1 MSPTPTL
8 RLTRR
13 IGQRLPARLM
23 ARATRRAQEFVHA
36 QFPFLA
42 ALAVA
47 TVFFAFSE
55 PSMQDEVLWTSG
67 VVLALAT
74 TVGAMLFPWSRVN
87 RGWLAIVPTIDLI
100 VVGLV
105 RAAAAENGM
114 AVAILIVFPVLWL
127 AYAFATRAV
136 TLVIIGALFVTATPL
151 LIEQRVPDTAAELSA
166 LLLMPISVGFITISV
181 NLAASHL
188 RSFQRKLQDVTA
200 QLQESLTAAK
210 DREVA
215 LRAVVDTVDAGIAM
229 FGPDGDI
236 VISNEMARNIVRR
249 SGVDPLGEVQSAP
262 LVFAADRRTPVPAH
276 DQLSFRALRGDH
288 LDNEL
293 FWIGPESD
301 QVAIVASS
309 REALRSSGESVGTV
323 LVVHDVTQL
332 MASIKVRE
340 EFLASVSHEMKTP
353 LTSIMG
359 YLEIIEDSIDLE
371 TTGVGNELRIVQRN
385 IDRLFAVI
393 TDLLTAGHSETP
405 VRRRLTDLRG
415 VVKSAIETV
424 QPSADAGG
432 VTIRPFSMADRP
444 GVTAEV
450 DPEKIGQ
457 ILDNLL
463 SNAIKYSPAGGT
475 INVELIGSDD
485 RIVLRVTDTGK
496 GISPADQRQLFD
508 RFFRA
513 ESARVEAVPGVGLG
527 LSIVSSLVDA
537 HRGSIDVRSELGIG
551 TIISVTLPRRP

>member
-1 MSPTPTL
+1 VSPTPTL

-42 ALAVA
+42 ALGVA
-47 TVFFAFSE
+47 SVFFSFSE
-55 PSMQDEVLWTSG
+55 PTMQDEVLWTSG

-87 RGWLAIVPTIDLI
+87 RGWLAIVPTIDLV

-105 RAAAAENGM
+105 RAAATENAM

-136 TLVIIGALFVTATPL
+136 TLVIIGSLFVTAAPL
-151 LIEQRVPDTAAELSA
+151 LIEQRVPDTAAEWSA

-188 RSFQRKLQDVTA
+188 RSFQSKLHDVTA

-229 FGPDGDI
+229 FGRDGGI
-236 VISNEMARNIVRR
+236 LVSNEMARNFVRK
-249 SGVDPLGEVQSAP
+249 SGLDPLGEVQSAP
-262 LVFAADRRTPVPAH
+262 LVFAADRRTPVPAE
-276 DQLSFRALRGDH
+276 DQLTIRALRGDH
-288 LDNEL
+288 LHNEL
-293 FWIGPESD
+293 FWIGPEHD
-301 QVAIVASS
+301 QIALVASS
-309 REALRSSGESVGTV
+309 QEALRSNGESIGTV
-323 LVVHDVTQL
+323 LVVHDVTEL
-332 MASIKVRE
+332 MASIRVRE

-371 TTGVGNELRIVQRN
+371 ATGIGNELRIVQRN

-393 TDLLTAGHSETP
+393 TDLLTAGHSESP

-432 VTIRPFSMADRP
+432 VTINPFSMADRP

-463 SNAIKYSPAGGT
+463 SNAIKYSPVGGT
-475 INVELIGSDD
+475 IDVELIGSDD
-485 RIVLRVTDTGK
+485 SILLRVTDTGV

-513 ESARVEAVPGVGLG
+513 ESARIDAVPGVGLG
-527 LSIVSSLVDA
+527 LSIVSGLVDA
-537 HRGSIDVRSELGIG
+537 HAGRIDVRSELGTG
-551 TIISVTLPRRP
+551 TIITVTLPRRP